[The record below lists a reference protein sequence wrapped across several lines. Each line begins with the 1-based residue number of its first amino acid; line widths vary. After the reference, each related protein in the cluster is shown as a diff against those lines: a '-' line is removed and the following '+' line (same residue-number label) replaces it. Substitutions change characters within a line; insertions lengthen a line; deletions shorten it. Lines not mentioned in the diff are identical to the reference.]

1 MNESIKEAIE
11 LAAGNYAELDLAEQ
25 WDYCWNADL
34 AQADGEW
41 AEKALEVLPS
51 DCLYRQDL
59 AHILLSQE
67 ADAHILLSQEAEGE
81 VV

>member
-1 MNESIKEAIE
+1 MNTSIKEAIE

-25 WDYCWNADL
+25 WDYCWDADL

-41 AEKALEVLPS
+41 ANEALEILPR

-59 AHILLSQE
+59 ATLLLSQDEE
-67 ADAHILLSQEAEGE
+67 A
-81 VV
+81 V